1 MCAYDTPVQITH
13 LQSKT
18 FMSIGISTF
27 LYFFFFTL
35 SSLFFIVTLLYSLPL
50 FSVFILH
57 SWFILSFGLWPRIG
71 CPLTSVI
78 ALPISLIPML
88 PFTLLT
94 WHSTWVDLCFLSFL
108 FILYTLSLIELT
120 IIHSFITLIWIITQ
134 LCIES
139 ILFSMFPFL
148 CFNMDISLV
157 PETPVAWYD
166 CDNQFSSFPQIPDRT
181 IFFLKINP
189 PLSYSY
195 TNLWLYS
202 SSCSLHF

>member
-1 MCAYDTPVQITH
+1 MIH
-13 LQSKT
+13 QSK
-18 FMSIGISTF
+18 SPICKVKHLCQLVSQLSYIS
-27 LYFFFFTL
+27 
-35 SSLFFIVTLLYSLPL
+35 STLLYHPSFSLSHCSTPSLYSLFSSSILDSFSLLASGQGLAVPLPL
-50 FSVFILH
+50 WLLCLFH
-57 SWFILSFGLWPRIG
+57 WF
-71 CPLTSVI
+71 
-78 ALPISLIPML
+78 
-88 PFTLLT
+88 
-94 WHSTWVDLCFLSFL
+94 LCFLLHYYVTFYMGGSLLFSFL
-108 FILYTLSLIELT
+108 FILYSLSFIELT